1 MGSFGDSELK
11 DLFSFRNTS
20 LRQRFCK
27 HNHQAGQ
34 KCQDNLGIGLKS
46 HSLRYF
52 SHTCKSQL
60 LLLFVHVCGRK
71 IYVKT
76 RKLESGPWKWG
87 KASLNGVR
95 DCSRCM
101 WSENGGGITSVERSK
116 QESGQGDGEGR
127 LGESSGEGNRCM
139 NKSTRKPNTF

>member
-20 LRQRFCK
+20 LRQRFCR
-27 HNHQAGQ
+27 HNPHAGQ

-46 HSLRYF
+46 HSLQYF

-60 LLLFVHVCGRK
+60 LSLYVHVCGR
-71 IYVKT
+71 
-76 RKLESGPWKWG
+76 

-101 WSENGGGITSVERSK
+101 RSENGGGITRVERSK

-139 NKSTRKPNTF
+139 NKSTRKSNTF